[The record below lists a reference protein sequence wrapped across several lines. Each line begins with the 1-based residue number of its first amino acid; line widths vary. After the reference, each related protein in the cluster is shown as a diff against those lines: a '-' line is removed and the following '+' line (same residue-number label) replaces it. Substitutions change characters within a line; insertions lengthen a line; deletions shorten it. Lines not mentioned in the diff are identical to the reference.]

1 MDHRRRNILKG
12 LAATSLGTTLAGC
25 IGSSGGDSGDSP
37 VDGSV
42 DGSGDLP
49 GDDTRNPVVV
59 AFEHGVASGDPL
71 ADRVILWTRV
81 TPTEALPRQVG
92 PVTVQL
98 VVARDA
104 QMTDVVHRY
113 QAETGI
119 ERDFCVKVDADGLQ
133 SDSWYYYQFSV
144 GHVRSPIGRTRTFP
158 ATGAAAER
166 SRFAVVSCSNYAY
179 GLFSVYRAVA
189 QQSDLDF
196 VLHLGDYVYEY
207 GPGEYG
213 DYPGREPLPAHEM
226 ITLDDYRQRHAQ
238 YKAEEELQGVHR
250 QFPLI
255 CIWDDHELANDTYR
269 DGAENHTEASE
280 GSWQDRRV
288 AAVRAYFE
296 WMPVR
301 QLPMNNERLW
311 RQFAFGDLIDLFMMD
326 TRLEGRDV
334 QVDSP
339 LSVDRSNPDRR
350 LVSEEQM
357 QWLQGGLT
365 GSSAHWRFIGQQVM
379 FAELNIARTVVEA
392 GTLGLPAPD
401 ALNDQLVVL
410 NVDQWDGYVADRD
423 RILQTLDDNG
433 IDNTVILTG
442 DIHTSWANEIYVD
455 NSLIGN
461 VLTSPVAA
469 EFVAP
474 SVTSP
479 GLEEPLGEPGADLA
493 AVAVS
498 LVNPHMKYVE
508 LKSRGFVLMD
518 VTRERA
524 QAEYYYVASISE
536 PDRMGELD
544 AAKTKVVGV
553 DSGSSR
559 IYEDRQLSFPRAVRT
574 ALFNPRIQ
582 DQIG

>member
-1 MDHRRRNILKG
+1 MDHQRRRILKG
-12 LAATSLGTTLAGC
+12 LAATSLGTSLAGC
-25 IGSSGGDSGDSP
+25 IGSSGGDAGTAP
-37 VDGSV
+37 VNGSDG
-42 DGSGDLP
+42 GSSAVAGDLSSS
-49 GDDTRNPVVV
+49 PVVV
-59 AFEHGVASGDPL
+59 AFDHGVASGDPR

-81 TPTEALPRQVG
+81 TPTEELPRNVG
-92 PVTVQL
+92 TVTVQL
-98 VVARDA
+98 AVARDP

-113 QAETGI
+113 QAETSI
-119 ERDFCVKVDADGLQ
+119 ERDFCIKVDADGLQ
-133 SDSWYYYQFSV
+133 PDTWYYYQFSV
-144 GHVRSPIGRTRTFP
+144 GKVRSAVGRTRTFP
-158 ATGAAAER
+158 AAGAPTER

-189 QQSDLDF
+189 LQSDLDF

-213 DYPGREPLPAHEM
+213 DYPGREPEPAHEM

-238 YKAEEELQGVHR
+238 YKADQELQGVHH

-269 DGAENHTEASE
+269 DGAENHSEASE

-296 WMPVR
+296 WMPIR
-301 QLPMNNERLW
+301 QLPMNSERIW

-339 LSVDRSNPDRR
+339 VSPERANPDRR
-350 LVSEEQM
+350 LVSDEQM

-365 GSSAHWRFIGQQVM
+365 ASSAHWRFIGQQVM
-379 FAELNIARTVVEA
+379 FAELNIARTVLEA
-392 GTLGLPAPD
+392 GTLGLPAPQT
-401 ALNDQLVVL
+401 LNDQLVVL

-461 VLTSPVAA
+461 VLTAPVAA

-479 GLEEPLGEPGADLA
+479 GLEDPLGEPGADLA

-518 VTRERA
+518 VTRVRA
-524 QAEYYYVASISE
+524 QAEYYYVASTTE
-536 PDRMGELD
+536 PDRLGELD

-559 IYEDRQLSFPRAVRT
+559 IYADRELSFPRAVRT
-574 ALFNPRIQ
+574 ALFNPKTQ
-582 DQIG
+582 QQIG